1 MPGGKPTVTHTS
13 PELGSFLVRK
23 RRSLALWC
31 KANGINSEADLQK
44 LINRNEWTLSEQTLS
59 SIRSGFSIP
68 APVETVLVVEQPILV
83 EEPKQE
89 LQVEEEKPVV
99 VIPEQPAVELE
110 EKQEEPLVVEAEKLP
125 ESVSSQEDVAVQQ
138 PSNYYTQSKKKG
150 RY

>member
-83 EEPKQE
+83 
-89 LQVEEEKPVV
+89 
-99 VIPEQPAVELE
+99 IPEQPAVELE
-110 EKQEEPLVVEAEKLP
+110 EEQEEPLVVEAEKLP